1 MNVIFN
7 NCYYILYM
15 LLQHLGANVSYP
27 FETAKSQNIF
37 YGISMEYFYSFVKI
51 DSFLI
56 IGFFPEAHTYLA
68 RGIAQR
74 RFMALPGDPSF
85 LHEEELEIPKLKG
98 TKDKNNY
105 SVFSKK

>member
-1 MNVIFN
+1 MDKMLFQFTRIGFCEDIHTKQRRAN
-7 NCYYILYM
+7 NR
-15 LLQHLGANVSYP
+15 
-27 FETAKSQNIF
+27 
-37 YGISMEYFYSFVKI
+37 
-51 DSFLI
+51 
-56 IGFFPEAHTYLA
+56 FFPEAHTYLA

-85 LHEEELEIPKLKG
+85 LHEEELESPKLKG